1 MPQPNGLRTTH
12 RNKTATL
19 RPLLAN
25 TLNQRRCQTYRA
37 LRVLFF
43 AMTFPF
49 QFLLQTILPQ
59 LLMGKDKKKRSKKD
73 MASNDMLEVAAQSL
87 KKFRKVTKEIA
98 KLSTGQKLVG
108 GLAIAAAGLAYLA
121 TRETDD
127 APAGSDAK
135 AEPDEAEAPTAPK
148 RQRKALKHYSEE

>member
-1 MPQPNGLRTTH
+1 
-12 RNKTATL
+12 
-19 RPLLAN
+19 
-25 TLNQRRCQTYRA
+25 
-37 LRVLFF
+37 
-43 AMTFPF
+43 
-49 QFLLQTILPQ
+49 
-59 LLMGKDKKKRSKKD
+59 MGKDKKKRSKKD

-135 AEPDEAEAPTAPK
+135 APPDEAAAPIAPK
-148 RQRKALKHYSEE
+148 RQRKALKHHSEE

>member
-25 TLNQRRCQTYRA
+25 TLNQRRCRPCRA

-49 QFLLQTILPQ
+49 KFLLQAILPHF
-59 LLMGKDKKKRSKKD
+59 LMGKDKKKRSKKD
-73 MASNDMLEVAAQSL
+73 KASNDMLEVAAQSL

-108 GLAIAAAGLAYLA
+108 GLAIAAASLAYLA

-135 AEPDEAEAPTAPK
+135 APPDEAEAPVAPK
-148 RQRKALKHYSEE
+148 RQRKAPKHHSEE

>member
-1 MPQPNGLRTTH
+1 M
-12 RNKTATL
+12 A
-19 RPLLAN
+19 
-25 TLNQRRCQTYRA
+25 
-37 LRVLFF
+37 
-43 AMTFPF
+43 
-49 QFLLQTILPQ
+49 
-59 LLMGKDKKKRSKKD
+59 KDKKKHSKK
-73 MASNDMLEVAAQSL
+73 NDLSDDLLDTVALSI

-135 AEPDEAEAPTAPK
+135 APPDEAEAPVAPK
-148 RQRKALKHYSEE
+148 RQRKAPKHHSEE